1 MEMLDYNNISEIEI
15 LRYILNIA
23 GYKNTKKR
31 AEKLLQSYG
40 NINNILSK
48 DNEIIITDA
57 NVNEKFLKIKNL
69 LHIYSSKKLYDIIDK
84 QNSILSKT
92 VAVVDFLKKEI
103 GYEQNERFDILFLS
117 NMYEILSF
125 ENISKGTIDRSIIF
139 MRKILIK
146 IAKVNAKYIILAHNH
161 PSGALEPSTND
172 ISLTI
177 KIRDAVSIFEIALVD
192 HIIVSKKG
200 YYSFAEGGIL

>member
-1 MEMLDYNNISEIEI
+1 MLDYNNISEIEI

-92 VAVVDFLKKEI
+92 VAVVDFLKRLVMSKMKDLI
-103 GYEQNERFDILFLS
+103 FCFCQICTRYYLLKIFL
-117 NMYEILSF
+117 
-125 ENISKGTIDRSIIF
+125 
-139 MRKILIK
+139 
-146 IAKVNAKYIILAHNH
+146 KVL
-161 PSGALEPSTND
+161 
-172 ISLTI
+172 
-177 KIRDAVSIFEIALVD
+177 
-192 HIIVSKKG
+192 
-200 YYSFAEGGIL
+200 

>member
-1 MEMLDYNNISEIEI
+1 
-15 LRYILNIA
+15 
-23 GYKNTKKR
+23 
-31 AEKLLQSYG
+31 
-40 NINNILSK
+40 
-48 DNEIIITDA
+48 
-57 NVNEKFLKIKNL
+57 
-69 LHIYSSKKLYDIIDK
+69 
-84 QNSILSKT
+84 
-92 VAVVDFLKKEI
+92 
-103 GYEQNERFDILFLS
+103 
-117 NMYEILSF
+117 MYEILSF

-161 PSGALEPSTND
+161 PSRALEPSTND